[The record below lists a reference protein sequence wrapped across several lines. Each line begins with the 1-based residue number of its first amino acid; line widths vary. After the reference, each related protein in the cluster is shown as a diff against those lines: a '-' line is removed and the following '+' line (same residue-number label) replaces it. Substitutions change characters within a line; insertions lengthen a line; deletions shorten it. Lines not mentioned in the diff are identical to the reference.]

1 MMVMTMINSTL
12 SVMTASIKSSS
23 RVSPS
28 LQTAAER
35 NGTCNNKLR
44 YIYLDKN
51 GCNGDG
57 DNHDKDD
64 FNENDDDRLNTLRCP
79 R

>member
-1 MMVMTMINSTL
+1 MVMKVMTMMNSTL

-23 RVSPS
+23 KVSPS

-35 NGTCNNKLR
+35 NGTCNNKHQILR

-51 GCNGDG
+51 GCNGDD

-64 FNENDDDRLNTLRCP
+64 CYEDDDDK
-79 R
+79 